1 MLIGSSVC
9 SVGSVVF
16 PPRSLVRVGSVS
28 FCWVFFQSSG
38 IRLACEHPRAVV
50 LVLPS
55 AFLHVKISVKVV
67 RIYLGMV
74 TCFWST
80 FVLGGGG
87 NVTFRGLYKFP
98 AGFLYCYYQYVL
110 RGHFRSGMFR
120 LSW

>member
-1 MLIGSSVC
+1 MFC
-9 SVGSVVF
+9 SISPAF
-16 PPRSLVRVGSVS
+16 FVRVGSVG
-28 FCWVFFQSSG
+28 FCWVFLRSSS

-55 AFLHVKISVKVV
+55 VFLYVKFSVKVV
-67 RIYLGMV
+67 RVYLGMV

-87 NVTFRGLYKFP
+87 GNVTFHGLCKFL
-98 AGFLYCYYQYVL
+98 AGFPYCYYQYVL
-110 RGHFRSGMFR
+110 RGHIRSGMFK